1 MINKNLIFV
10 LLIACL
16 ISPVMAETIYFND
29 SIDMSTGIYT
39 DGSGGGRPQT
49 VQPCLTANEI
59 TALMNVATVS
69 IKISDCY
76 LVTSSVSTDY
86 YYPEVDELSNY
97 YPFTLTTST
106 GYEVGSGTAL
116 LTYRTAPDNRGIG
129 ADILLSFDSYDI
141 GDLTGKQILRI
152 GLTGFDYTKVGLTP
166 ATYLGY
172 QNPGSLTSGF
182 YYTNTDGSRS
192 TTFDVTIQTDVKSEF
207 SQILT
212 YDYDSNTKIL
222 DFDYNRDGINNN
234 VVVTGYDESIYYTQ
248 TTTDNIGLSIYN
260 NTPVTFDIDNILSDT
275 DWCVS
280 IPETSTSDPSPSD
293 PAEFT
298 AYIYDA
304 QTGNLISWS
313 CLNKTYSGEYA
324 LPSSTYDPDGVIQ
337 AVAYWDETDWALFT
351 ASATGYKP
359 DTTEFNY
366 TAATAPPGSSTQMI
380 FHLVPDGSI
389 GNGSYALSFK
399 VSQEI
404 SPTSELWTRS
414 VDATVI
420 CDGEQHLTGP
430 TGTTWFNV
438 SAGDHPY
445 TVSKNGFETV
455 QGTVTVS
462 GNMLQSVY
470 LNLGPDT
477 PTVDD
482 PTGNESGEVGD
493 EDMHTAVAEAYA
505 QFGAFIPEA
514 VMIACVLFL
523 LSMFKKF

>member
-1 MINKNLIFV
+1 MKKLIFFV
-10 LLIACL
+10 LVIACL
-16 ISPVMAETIYFND
+16 ISPVMGETIDYDYSTSSTSYTTMLHNDIYAYSNIHYFYTDDICYYSSITSIRSSFPVSENLAED
-29 SIDMSTGIYT
+29 DYYEAEFTLSIGSDVVGYGTYSLSSNRFLGVRTGNVVMTLLFDDYDVSGYSGAQTFILSIDGDTDLPKAGAQRWTGHRTPDVNFFTLGVIIGDVPIYQKT
-39 DGSGGGRPQT
+39 SVYQSIDFHQ
-49 VQPCLTANEI
+49 EI
-59 TALMNVATVS
+59 DYTYIDNTLDLSMVKNGYNNGVS
-69 IKISDCY
+69 IISDDGY
-76 LVTSSVSTDY
+76 ILYQSSNEDDFAIISPNINSAEVTVTN
-86 YYPEVDELSNY
+86 P
-97 YPFTLTTST
+97 
-106 GYEVGSGTAL
+106 
-116 LTYRTAPDNRGIG
+116 
-129 ADILLSFDSYDI
+129 
-141 GDLTGKQILRI
+141 
-152 GLTGFDYTKVGLTP
+152 
-166 ATYLGY
+166 Y
-172 QNPGSLTSGF
+172 Q
-182 YYTNTDGSRS
+182 D
-192 TTFDVTIQTDVKSEF
+192 DDWV
-207 SQILT
+207 
-212 YDYDSNTKIL
+212 
-222 DFDYNRDGINNN
+222 
-234 VVVTGYDESIYYTQ
+234 
-248 TTTDNIGLSIYN
+248 NI
-260 NTPVTFDIDNILSDT
+260 
-275 DWCVS
+275 
-280 IPETSTSDPSPSD
+280 IPETSTSTDLPD

-445 TVSKNGFETV
+445 TVAKNGFETV